1 MLTIRSAT
9 ADLTCSLSRRDAL
22 RLAFGGMLGTG
33 LVPGFSPH
41 SHAEPSQESAA
52 APGFGHAKSLI
63 LIYLYGGPSHID
75 VWDLKPEAPAEIRG
89 EFRPIDTK
97 VPGLQLCEHLPK
109 LAAMADRLSVVRSLT
124 HGESGHGAAAHWML
138 TGQAPGSSGE
148 IAPTP
153 QDHPHIG
160 SVVAARETQIR
171 REAPRAPA
179 FVSLPWRIA
188 TQINVIPAQDAGYLG
203 RQFDPLLAQ
212 YTDLQGDRFK
222 LPDSAA
228 LESAGQ
234 LHRETDATRDRY
246 GRNVFGQSVLLARR
260 LVEAG
265 VRVVTVYWP
274 DRRDDKGL
282 FYHNKRQPVSV
293 PMWDT
298 HGSSTGDTANFPSL
312 KNRLLPP
319 LDLASS
325 ALLDDLAA
333 SGRLGET
340 LVVWTGEFGRTPK
353 IQGDGRS
360 HYSRAFSSMLAG
372 GGTKGGLVY
381 GRTDATASTV
391 VDNPIGPGDFLAT
404 MYHLLGVPSDIE
416 LAGPD
421 APKRR
426 IVSGQAVRDLI
437 G

>member
-1 MLTIRSAT
+1 MLTIRTAT
-9 ADLTCSLSRRDAL
+9 ADLTCSLSRRDAM

-33 LVPGFSPH
+33 LVPGFSPNA
-41 SHAEPSQESAA
+41 HAEPREENAA
-52 APGFGHAKSLI
+52 VPAFGRAKSLI

-109 LAAMADRLSVVRSLT
+109 LSAMADRLAVIRSLT
-124 HGESGHGAAAHWML
+124 HGENGHGAAAHWML
-138 TGQAPGSSGE
+138 SGRAPGSSGE

-160 SVVAARETQIR
+160 SVVAARAAQIR
-171 REAPRAPA
+171 REASRVPA
-179 FVSLPWRIA
+179 FVSLPWQIA

-203 RQFDPLLAQ
+203 RQFDPLRGQ
-212 YTDLQGDRFK
+212 YIDLQGDRFT

-228 LESAGQ
+228 LESAVQ

-274 DRRDDKGL
+274 DRRDEKAL
-282 FYHNKRQPVSV
+282 FYNGQRQPVSV

-340 LVVWTGEFGRTPK
+340 LVVWTGEFGRTPQ

-381 GRTDATASTV
+381 GRTDATASAV

-404 MYHLLGVPSDIE
+404 IYHLLGVPSDIE
-416 LAGPD
+416 LAGPE